1 MLKND
6 MRKYLIKEK
15 TYDEFIEDFGEE
27 YRKDFTDDVMKR
39 CWENT
44 KELVDPVEWA
54 KYLKRKAANY
64 VTYLTMV
71 IKAMNE
77 EGIDFRST
85 RAGSYLN
92 HLIHD
97 QIYKQ

>member
-15 TYDEFIEDFGEE
+15 TYEEFIEDFGEE
-27 YRKDFTDDVMKR
+27 YRKDFTDEVMKR

-54 KYLKRKAANY
+54 KYLKRKAANN
-64 VTYLTMV
+64 VAYLTMV
-71 IKAMNE
+71 VKAMNE